1 MVFLEGTFTALNIEI
16 SKFHGAMFRV
26 LKSEQKVVEG
36 GLSIPE
42 QEHHKHSPSHLHSK
56 ASLNSLP

>member
-1 MVFLEGTFTALNIEI
+1 
-16 SKFHGAMFRV
+16 MFKV

-42 QEHHKHSPSHLHSK
+42 EEHHKHPPFQNITK
-56 ASLNSLP
+56 VIALNTH

>member
-1 MVFLEGTFTALNIEI
+1 
-16 SKFHGAMFRV
+16 MFKV

-42 QEHHKHSPSHLHSK
+42 QEYHKHPPSHPHSR
-56 ASLNSLP
+56 ASLKSLPWILIKIEKAEVFYPF